1 MFGMSTPPRSVKIGQ
16 DERTGWSSDRPRRE
30 GSGPQREADVS
41 VRSRV
46 LKPTDRL
53 RYTPGSIVIV
63 VSGSREARDRFV
75 ERVVEDKGAI
85 VGMDRVRG
93 LLAGRVGEDEVEDR
107 AVQLLDAAV
116 GKRLQAGQSVVLV
129 ADGADAAERARM
141 VRMAAPLRRPRHLIL
156 IEAGREGLSED
167 DLAALNELRRA
178 LDAGQM
184 GDEGFHTAL
193 RLGGNAVGEV
203 KRLVF
208 RPPPEED

>member
-1 MFGMSTPPRSVKIGQ
+1 MSTPPRSVKIGQ

-156 IEAGREGLSED
+156 IEAGREGLSDD

>member
-1 MFGMSTPPRSVKIGQ
+1 MSTPPRSVKIGQ

-53 RYTPGSIVIV
+53 RYTPGSIVVV
-63 VSGSREARDRFV
+63 VSASRDARDRFV

-85 VGMDRVRG
+85 VGMDRVRA
-93 LLAGRVGEDEVEDR
+93 LLAGRVGEDEVEER
-107 AVQLLDAAV
+107 AAQLLDAAV

-129 ADGADAAERARM
+129 ADGASAAERERL

-156 IEAGREGLSED
+156 IEAGREGVSDE
-167 DLAALNELRRA
+167 DLATLNELRRA
-178 LDAGQM
+178 LDTGQL